1 MFLKHVGRHFQ
12 GGKKILIQSVS
23 MATNVELYKHLGWF
37 WRLIQGEG
45 APDGTERGV
54 WTRKVQAC
62 WDCGPLCM
70 FSIQMLTR
78 CKSKTQQ
85 EKKKKQK
92 LRDHFPKYIC
102 IPLVSILIRKRMLEY
117 NQSLSV
123 FQVWKDI
130 TLLPLPLPQSIPWIK
145 QFLYEHIQMHM
156 HVHTHV
162 CVHTGMRTRMYTHM
176 HVHVATKLSHLH
188 FFYFYIY
195 SVVKGSMNYFS
206 FNPWTDCKG

>member
-1 MFLKHVGRHFQ
+1 
-12 GGKKILIQSVS
+12 

-70 FSIQMLTR
+70 FSIQILTR

-85 EKKKKQK
+85 EKKKQK
-92 LRDHFPKYIC
+92 LRDHFPKYTC
-102 IPLVSILIRKRMLEY
+102 IPLVSILIRKRMLEH

-130 TLLPLPLPQSIPWIK
+130 TLLPLSLPQSNLEVSS
-145 QFLYEHIQMHM
+145 FFMNTYRCTCMCTHM
-156 HVHTHV
+156 DTRTH
-162 CVHTGMRTRMYTHM
+162 MYTHTCM
-176 HVHVATKLSHLH
+176 YMWLQNSPTCI
-188 FFYFYIY
+188 FYLYI
-195 SVVKGSMNYFS
+195 
-206 FNPWTDCKG
+206 